1 MHIKWNFDI
10 RYIVFG
16 VCRIYVDAIINHMA
30 ADGEGFGSGGSYW
43 DGTNQEFPG
52 T

>member
-1 MHIKWNFDI
+1 MEFRYSLHHVDI
-10 RYIVFG
+10 G